1 MKKSNNYS
9 DGDDLGPMLCCE
21 RWLLDSKSD
30 PIIFFL
36 ATMRAGA
43 GSLVHKDVCNKTT
56 RSQESTDRRLE
67 GADFQRV
74 VEN

>member
-1 MKKSNNYS
+1 MKKSNDYS

-21 RWLLDSKSD
+21 IWLLDSKSD

-43 GSLVHKDVCNKTT
+43 GSLASHADSGVVC
-56 RSQESTDRRLE
+56 
-67 GADFQRV
+67 A
-74 VEN
+74 